1 MPKLK
6 SRDKHICFMCQQI
19 FGARFHLK
27 DHLIKLS
34 KDKKPRCTGLKKVIP
49 DDVWDEEVLPYYTN
63 DSQMPDLSTYANEW
77 SQKRLSYFRGGAK
90 SSRSTRNMFTTS
102 H

>member
-1 MPKLK
+1 
-6 SRDKHICFMCQQI
+6 MCQQI

-63 DSQMPDLSTYANEW
+63 DSQMPDLSTYANEFSSFGLSEATGAL
-77 SQKRLSYFRGGAK
+77 SQFLGWKRIKNASKLFKNSLKQSF
-90 SSRSTRNMFTTS
+90 
-102 H
+102 